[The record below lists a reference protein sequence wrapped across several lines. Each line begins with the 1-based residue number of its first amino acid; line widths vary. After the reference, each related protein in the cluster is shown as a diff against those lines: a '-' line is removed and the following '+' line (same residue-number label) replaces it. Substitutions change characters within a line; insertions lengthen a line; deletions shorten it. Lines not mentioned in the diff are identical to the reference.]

1 MATSLL
7 RLGRLG
13 AVKCLLREGWST
25 PKAPFVAALCTK
37 GDVPPKTP
45 KKAKAST
52 IEADERASLLAY
64 KPAVAFPSKLSAAGF
79 LLKDVAL
86 DKSETAEAVSTD
98 ETTTDSPVAATAAAD
113 ISVEEAKITVPPTD
127 EATTEIGESKTSDVK
142 AEGQKDQ
149 EDTSSS
155 SSSDSDSDSDSD
167 DEKPKTETPVHSG
180 EKAAEEEK
188 APGLTTEEVGVP
200 DKSNPET
207 TAFRKA
213 QESAE
218 TVTKATPEEV
228 PAPSAKPVGSVETL
242 IDPAPVI
249 SSTSEAVHEVP
260 SESIT
265 VATSDNLLD
274 SAAEIKMAPTEEIA
288 VEKEPEIKVE
298 KEPGIKVEKEPGIK
312 VEKEPEI
319 KVEKEPEIKV
329 EKEPEIKVEKEPEI
343 KVEKEPEIKVEEA
356 VKVSAE
362 VLPEVTTEA
371 RSEDVA
377 DTTVDAG
384 PEGSSGAPGDVP
396 APKAEAGTLSAEGT
410 PSEELVD
417 PAPVAADA
425 VEPLT
430 ETDVVETP
438 EEQAAAK
445 VPEPEP
451 FDNTTYKNL
460 QHHEYDMY
468 TFADLD
474 VEMSK
479 HRLPQP
485 SAHRH

>member
-13 AVKCLLREGWST
+13 SVKCLLREGWST

-86 DKSETAEAVSTD
+86 GKSETAEAVSTAAAN
-98 ETTTDSPVAATAAAD
+98 ETTTDSPVAETAAAD
-113 ISVEEAKITVPPTD
+113 IAVEEAKITEVPPTD
-127 EATTEIGESKTSDVK
+127 GATTEIGGSKTSDVK
-142 AEGQKDQ
+142 AEVQKDQ
-149 EDTSSS
+149 DDTSSS

-167 DEKPKTETPVHSG
+167 DEKPKTETPVQSG
-180 EKAAEEEK
+180 EKAAEEKK

-200 DKSNPET
+200 DKEANPET
-207 TAFRKA
+207 TAFGEA

-249 SSTSEAVHEVP
+249 SSTSEAVHEVS

-265 VATSDNLLD
+265 VATSDNILD
-274 SAAEIKMAPTEEIA
+274 SATEMKTAPTEEIA
-288 VEKEPEIKVE
+288 
-298 KEPGIKVEKEPGIK
+298 
-312 VEKEPEI
+312 
-319 KVEKEPEIKV
+319 
-329 EKEPEIKVEKEPEI
+329 VEKEPEI

-362 VLPEVTTEA
+362 VLQEVTTEA

-384 PEGSSGAPGDVP
+384 PEVSSEAPGDVP
-396 APKAEAGTLSAEGT
+396 APKAEAGTLNAEGT

-417 PAPVAADA
+417 PAPVTADA
-425 VEPLT
+425 VEALA

-438 EEQAAAK
+438 EEQA
-445 VPEPEP
+445 PEKAPAPEP

-460 QHHEYDMY
+460 QHHQYDAY

-485 SAHRH
+485 SAARH

>member
-45 KKAKAST
+45 KKAKASSKT

-298 KEPGIKVEKEPGIK
+298 KEP
-312 VEKEPEI
+312 
-319 KVEKEPEIKV
+319 EIKV